1 MRLFIELADE
11 SADRSLRVAVNH
23 DRVGV
28 FINKIFMLRGYNN
41 LFTKYFFFAKSL
53 TNTKPT
59 FQNSKTPTE
68 SIQAAKALAE
78 LENMN
83 FTPKAEISLDGRKE
97 RAEAMWRK
105 YESLS

>member
-1 MRLFIELADE
+1 MAAMALRQQVIDYVDQLDDEKTQLVLFF
-11 SADRSLRVAVNH
+11 V
-23 DRVGV
+23 
-28 FINKIFMLRGYNN
+28 
-41 LFTKYFFFAKSL
+41 KSL

-59 FQNSKTPTE
+59 LQNSKTPTE
-68 SIQAAKALAE
+68 RIQAAKALAE